1 MYYLYDPMGRLHTF
15 FTQSLA
21 YELKKL
27 KKEVMILNEAYSE
40 EIIMNVKDDDI
51 FIYIVHPIYLF
62 KDEEV
67 KKTVHQLKSKKTK
80 KILYITEPL
89 TLMMDRKNYRI
100 LITQM
105 NIFESWTYTIINQM
119 FLSGLRIRRISPLYS
134 NTYEWVSFEEKKK
147 NLEKIVFIGN
157 PTKNRMD
164 ILKKYNDT
172 LIIISDGLWEVEDW
186 KKILIQYIF
195 FINIHRIPRCPCME
209 TMRITPILSNG
220 GFLISENVNEKEMKE
235 YEDYNI
241 IFGKRE
247 DLQNIFYNVIENWDW
262 EEYFRRWRRYREKML
277 LKNELKEISWLNYKC
292 DN

>member
-1 MYYLYDPMGRLHTF
+1 MYYLYDPKERLHTF

-21 YELKKL
+21 YELKEFN
-27 KKEVMILNEAYSE
+27 KEVMILHKAYPE
-40 EIIMNVKDDDI
+40 EIIMNVKDEDI

-67 KKTVHQLKSKKTK
+67 LKTVSLLKTKKTK

-105 NIFESWTYTIINQM
+105 NIFESWTYTIMNQM
-119 FLSGLRIRRISPLYS
+119 FLSGHRIRRISPLFS

-147 NLEKIVFIGN
+147 NLEKIIFIGN
-157 PTKNRMD
+157 PTKNRME
-164 ILKKYNDT
+164 ILEKFGDMVF
-172 LIIISDGLWEVEDW
+172 IIKEGMWEIEDW
-186 KKILIQYIF
+186 RRILIQYIF
-195 FINIHRIPRCPCME
+195 YINIHRIPRCPCME
-209 TMRITPILSNG
+209 TMRLTPILSTG
-220 GFLISENVNEKEMKE
+220 GFVVSENVNEKEMKE

-247 DLQNIFYNVIENWDW
+247 DLLHIFEKVIQNWDW
-262 EEYFRRWRRYREKML
+262 NEYFNRWKRYREKML

-292 DN
+292 NN